1 MNDPVSPDSD
11 LTFHDLAPERYE
23 LDSNSSTWQLTR
35 RELFRVLGGGLVI
48 ALAFPKM
55 AVAQESGRRGS
66 RGRFAALP
74 QDIGAW
80 LHIGEDSAIIAYT
93 GKVEIGQNIRTSL
106 AQVIAEELHVPIARI
121 RIVMADTA
129 LTPFDIGTFGSMTT
143 PVMATQLRR
152 VAAVAREAILDL
164 AAEHAKIERANLTIT
179 DGRVTG
185 PEGKLSFEFGQL
197 TKGKKLMKLA
207 TSQSPTTSPQKWTV
221 AGQSVPKVDGRAFVT
236 GGHQYASDISRA
248 GMLRGAVLRPPT
260 FKAKLVSLETR
271 EAEAIPGIKVVRD
284 GDFIGVAAPSEDIA
298 NEAIAALK
306 AEWKSEPQ
314 PGESELF
321 TWLKSHPAQS
331 RGFEGS
337 GGRGPKGSIEDGMK
351 AADHKIAATYTIA
364 YIAHVPLEPRAAI
377 AEWSNGKLT
386 VWTGTQRPFGVR
398 TELAG
403 ALGLPVENVHVIAPD
418 MGSAYGGKHT
428 GEAALEA
435 ARLARAAGKP
445 VKLVWTR
452 EEEFTWAYFRPAGVI
467 EISAGVTRDGSVTA
481 WECHNYNSGASAL
494 STPYD
499 IPNTKHEF
507 HAAQSPLRQGSYRAL
522 AATANVFARECHM
535 TDLALVC
542 GQDPLEFRLRNLK
555 DQRLR
560 AVLEAAA
567 RRFGWAKVRSRPG
580 QGIGIACG
588 TEKGSYVAACA
599 LVLAERGKAPRV
611 LRVVTAFECG
621 AILNPDHLKNQ
632 IEGAVMMSLGGAL
645 FEHIQFDK
653 GTILNASLS
662 AYRVPRFK
670 DMPVMETVLVDRKDL
685 PSAGAGE
692 TPMVALAPAV
702 RNAILSATGIQ
713 LRSLPLAPD
722 GLASA

>member
-1 MNDPVSPDSD
+1 VSDYASPASE
-11 LTFHDLAPERYE
+11 LIFHDLAPERYE
-23 LDSNSSTWQLTR
+23 LDSDSAAWQLTR
-35 RELFRVLGGGLVI
+35 RELLRVLGGGLVI
-48 ALAFPKM
+48 ALAFPEM
-55 AVAQESGRRGS
+55 VTAQESGRRGS
-66 RGRFAALP
+66 RGRFASLP
-74 QDIGAW
+74 QEIGAW
-80 LHIGEDSAIIAYT
+80 LHIGEDSAITAYT

-106 AQVIAEELHVPIARI
+106 TQVIAEELHVGVARI
-121 RIVMADTA
+121 RLVMADTA
-129 LTPFDIGTFGSMTT
+129 QTPFDIGTFGSMTS
-143 PVMATQLRR
+143 PVMAAQLRR
-152 VAAVAREAILDL
+152 VAAAAREAILDL
-164 AAEHAKIERANLTIT
+164 AAEHAQIDRANLTIT
-179 DGRVTG
+179 DGKVTG
-185 PEGKLSFEFGQL
+185 PQGKPSFEFGEL
-197 TKGKKLMKLA
+197 TKGKKLVKLA
-207 TSQSPTTSPQKWTV
+207 TSQSPTTAPQQWTV
-221 AGQSVPKVDGRAFVT
+221 AGQSLPKVDGRAFVT
-236 GGHQYASDISRA
+236 GHHQYASDITRP
-248 GMLRGAVLRPPT
+248 GMLRGAVLRPPS

-271 EAEAIPGIKVVRD
+271 DAEAMPGVKIVRD
-284 GDFIGVAAPSEDIA
+284 GDFIGVVAPSEGIA

-306 AEWKSEPQ
+306 AEWKSEPE
-314 PGESELF
+314 PGQSDLF
-321 TWLKSHPAQS
+321 TWLKSHPSKA
-331 RGFEGS
+331 RGFEGG
-337 GGRGPKGSIEDGMK
+337 GGRAPRGSITEGMK
-351 AADHKIAATYTIA
+351 AAHHQIAATYTIA

-403 ALGLPVENVHVIAPD
+403 AFGLPVENVHVMVPD

-435 ARLARAAGKP
+435 ARLARAAGKA

-452 EEEFTWAYFRPAGVI
+452 EEEFTCAYFRPAGVI
-467 EISAGVTRDGSVTA
+467 EISAGVTRGGSVTA

-507 HAAQSPLRQGSYRAL
+507 HAALSPLRQGSYRAL

-535 TDLALVC
+535 TDLALAC
-542 GQDPLEFRLRNLK
+542 GQDPLDFRLKNLK

-567 RRFGWAKVRSRPG
+567 KSFGLANAKSTPG
-580 QGIGIACG
+580 RGIGLACG

-599 LVLAERGKAPRV
+599 LVAAERGKAPRI

-653 GTILNASLS
+653 GKILNASLS
-662 AYRVPRFK
+662 AYRVPRFS

-702 RNAILSATGIQ
+702 RNAILGATGIQ
-713 LRSLPLAPD
+713 LRSLPLAPN